1 MFTDFSNQYFPS
13 GERIGET
20 PVIPNSRHMKV
31 DETPVEPEVDP
42 PTLVTGHTG
51 TLPYQTILSL
61 CPETNDRQ
69 GMEELLRA

>member
-1 MFTDFSNQYFPS
+1 
-13 GERIGET
+13 
-20 PVIPNSRHMKV
+20 MKV

>member
-1 MFTDFSNQYFPS
+1 
-13 GERIGET
+13 
-20 PVIPNSRHMKV
+20 MKV

-61 CPETNDRQ
+61 SGDQRPSRN
-69 GMEELLRA
+69 GRASTRIVCKARSGPRTGGVRSKFSSKLI